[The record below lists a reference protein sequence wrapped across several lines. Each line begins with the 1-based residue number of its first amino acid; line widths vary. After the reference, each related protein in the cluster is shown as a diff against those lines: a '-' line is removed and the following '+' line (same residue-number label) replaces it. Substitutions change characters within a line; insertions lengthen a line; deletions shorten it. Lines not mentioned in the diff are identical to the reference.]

1 MKYASILLLVILS
14 GCTSIVPSKNLTTM
28 PTKNWTADRFD
39 SRTRILLAQ
48 IGLRS
53 EGYNYV
59 NVDGMNGPK
68 TDSAALSF
76 RKARNLPQSDKI
88 NDMLVESIFKDHNF
102 QQPMPYI
109 EGSIRSCLRWGPEKV
124 LIMASNAGT
133 MTCSVR
139 GSKAT
144 PSKAEIVS
152 AKQFCEKSL
161 RIKSDL
167 VQCELIFDGS
177 RVVGEKHLIS
187 MIKNPSPDIPVVIEV
202 SDSARGTH
210 TSFEAVLRSEATLH
224 YFSSSV
230 SDMSVPRPTEKP
242 IEFSLLAGPAEKK
255 ICLGLARHKSPTSL
269 TYAGKC
275 FTSKDEEMF
284 EGEAILVGFSPHKGR
299 LLPAYESRVMQQDS
313 QVKIRPPDNV
323 MRF

>member
-1 MKYASILLLVILS
+1 MKYASILMLVILS
-14 GCTSIVPSKNLTTM
+14 SCMSTAPS
-28 PTKNWTADRFD
+28 KNWTADRFD
-39 SRTRILLAQ
+39 SRTLILLAQ
-48 IGLRS
+48 IGLSS

-59 NVDGMNGPK
+59 DVDGINGPK
-68 TDSAALSF
+68 TGAAALSF
-76 RKARNLPQSDKI
+76 RQTRYLPLSDKI
-88 NDMLVESIFKDHNF
+88 DYMLVESIFKDYNF
-102 QQPMPYI
+102 QRPMPYI

-133 MTCSVR
+133 MTCTVR

-161 RIKSDL
+161 RIKSNL

-177 RVVGEKHLIS
+177 RVVGEKRLIS
-187 MIKNPSPDIPVVIEV
+187 MLKNPSPDIPVVIEV

-210 TSFEAVLRSEATLH
+210 TSFEAVLRSEATLY

-230 SDMSVPRPTEKP
+230 SDMTVPRPAEEP
-242 IEFSLLAGPAEKK
+242 IEFSLLAVPAEKK
-255 ICLGLARHKSPTSL
+255 FCSGLARHKSPTSL
-269 TYAGKC
+269 AYSGKC
-275 FTSKDEEMF
+275 FTRKDEEMF
-284 EGEAILVGFSPHKGR
+284 EGEAIFVGFSLHKGR
-299 LLPAYESRVMQQDS
+299 LLPAYETRVVQQDS